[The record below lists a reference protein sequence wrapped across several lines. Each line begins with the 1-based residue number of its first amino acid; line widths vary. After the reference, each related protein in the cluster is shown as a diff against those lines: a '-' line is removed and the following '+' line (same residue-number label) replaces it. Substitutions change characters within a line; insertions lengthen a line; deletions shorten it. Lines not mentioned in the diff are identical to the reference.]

1 MQLIVL
7 IIYIYFLLE
16 SMLLSPRKVEK
27 SIKMFTKYRKVYIIF
42 LTFSQE
48 IGVTGIV
55 TIIAID
61 LL

>member
-1 MQLIVL
+1 
-7 IIYIYFLLE
+7 
-16 SMLLSPRKVEK
+16 MLLSPRKVEK